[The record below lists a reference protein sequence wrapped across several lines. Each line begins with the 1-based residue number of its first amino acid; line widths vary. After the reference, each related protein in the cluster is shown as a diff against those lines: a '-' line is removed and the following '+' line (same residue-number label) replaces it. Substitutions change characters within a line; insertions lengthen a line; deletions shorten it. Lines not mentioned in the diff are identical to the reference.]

1 MSLTD
6 VAGTVV
12 QTAETAEYVV
22 KMNAGS
28 VEAFAN
34 IIQIKKDKLGKD
46 FKDEYKDLYTDISVH
61 TNITNAFFSELSSR
75 NILKMMSEREVARI
89 KDIEEV
95 FVTTDEKLAD
105 YFNIG
110 ITNGKTFLNRI
121 NSFGIT
127 KEELEDA
134 LCKIKKN

>member
-105 YFNIG
+105 YFNG
-110 ITNGKTFLNRI
+110 SMDGTN
-121 NSFGIT
+121 
-127 KEELEDA
+127 A
-134 LCKIKKN
+134 